1 MMDFKDLSL
10 LEHCHDRVGIK
21 IIFLALWETRK
32 ENKRLADRTSLVYE
46 RVIIDIKTIIL
57 WINA

>member
-10 LEHCHDRVGIK
+10 LEHCHDRDGIK

-32 ENKRLADRTSLVYE
+32 ENKRLAD
-46 RVIIDIKTIIL
+46 
-57 WINA
+57 